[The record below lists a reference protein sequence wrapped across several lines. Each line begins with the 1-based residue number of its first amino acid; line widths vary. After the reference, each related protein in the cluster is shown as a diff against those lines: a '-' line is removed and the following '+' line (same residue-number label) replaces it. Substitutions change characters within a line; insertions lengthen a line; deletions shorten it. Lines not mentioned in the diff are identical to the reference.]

1 MAIVPFPIVLS
12 LEFAVPADRDY
23 YNRMI
28 ATLLLVAALQG
39 SQVTEPN
46 TQVKSS
52 MELQHPARLPEI
64 VGG

>member
-1 MAIVPFPIVLS
+1 
-12 LEFAVPADRDY
+12 
-23 YNRMI
+23 MI

-46 TQVKSS
+46 TQMKSS

-64 VGG
+64 LGG